1 MILFTA
7 PASLK
12 ALQMVARRVTVA
24 EWGCAVWRI
33 GSELCG
39 HAPGTDAVGAEY
51 RCNGVGYG
59 VNFRRE

>member
-1 MILFTA
+1 
-7 PASLK
+7 
-12 ALQMVARRVTVA
+12 LQMVARRVTVA

-39 HAPGTDAVGAEY
+39 HAPGTDAVGAEC